1 MFKIMRYI
9 TLLHKYNT
17 LKIVHEAFKDE
28 YNQKLIYIESR
39 KNVSIIKDEVFRDEV
54 KKFVKALEKKDLE
67 IEKLKN
73 KIKEYEEKATKEQQT
88 SKKKKGE

>member
-17 LKIVHEAFKDE
+17 LKIVYGALKDE

-39 KNVSIIKDEVFRDEV
+39 KNISIIKDEVFRDEV
-54 KKFVKALEKKDLE
+54 KKFTKALAKKDLE

-88 SKKKKGE
+88 SNKKEG